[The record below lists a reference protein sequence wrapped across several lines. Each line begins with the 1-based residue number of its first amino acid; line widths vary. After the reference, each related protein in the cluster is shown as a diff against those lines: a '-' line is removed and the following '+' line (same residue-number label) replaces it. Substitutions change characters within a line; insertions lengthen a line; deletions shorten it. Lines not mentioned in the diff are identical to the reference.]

1 MINIKN
7 KKDCCGCEACVQCC
21 PKSCIIMQED
31 REGFL
36 YPKVNEDDCAN
47 CGLCERVC
55 PVINQTEERTPILVY
70 AAKHKNERIRLESS
84 SGGVFTAIAECV
96 IEDGGVVFGAKFDK
110 TWSVVHGYTE
120 TKEGLSAF
128 RGSKYVQSRIGDSYK
143 DVELFLKGGRQV
155 LFSGTPCQIAGLKGY
170 LHKDYSNLLTVDF
183 ICHGVPS
190 PRVWHEYLRNV
201 VVCKYGDRNTTWSQ
215 DAVKEKCVRLESISF
230 RDKKLGWKKFSFSY
244 TLSVPD
250 EQGNCS
256 IISQSEPLNKNVFL
270 RGFWANLYLRPSC
283 HACPV
288 KCFKSG
294 SDITIGD
301 FWGVQKIMAQIDDDK
316 GLSVIM
322 LNSMN
327 AERCIN
333 TSMIEKWPLIFDI
346 VLNYNHAIKSSAKMP
361 RKRDVFF
368 RNDGKS
374 LEEKVHE
381 LSKVSILNRLKQK
394 INSILR

>member
-7 KKDCCGCEACVQCC
+7 KKDCCGCGACVQCC
-21 PKSCIIMQED
+21 PKSCIIMQDD

-36 YPKVNEDDCAN
+36 YPKVNEEECVN

-55 PVINQTEERTPILVY
+55 PVINQAEERNPIVVY
-70 AAKHKNERIRLESS
+70 AAKHRNEEIRLASS
-84 SGGVFTAIAECV
+84 SGGVFTAVAECV
-96 IEDGGVVFGAKFDK
+96 IENGGVVFGAMFDE
-110 TWSVVHGYTE
+110 TWTVVHGYTE
-120 TKEGLSAF
+120 SKEGIAAF
-128 RGSKYVQSRIGDSYK
+128 RGSKYVQSQIGDSYK
-143 DVELFLKGGRQV
+143 QTELFLKAGRQV

-170 LHKDYSNLLTVDF
+170 LQRNYSNLLTVDF

-190 PRVWHEYLRNV
+190 PGVWHEYLRNEV
-201 VVCKYGDRNTTWSQ
+201 ICKHGEENTTNSQ
-215 DAVKEKCVRLESISF
+215 ENIEEDIRIENISF
-230 RDKKLGWKKFSFSY
+230 RDKKLGWKRYCFTY

-250 EQGNCS
+250 GQGQRCK
-256 IISQSEPLNKNVFL
+256 ISNSEPVNRNVFL
-270 RGFWANLYLRPSC
+270 RGFLANLYLRPSC
-283 HACPV
+283 HVCPA